1 MSQHTLHATQFIARP
16 IDEVFDFFA
25 RPENLGRITPS
36 GMGFELLTTETAMRA
51 GLTIDYRIR
60 PLLGIPT
67 RWRTE
72 ISRYDPPTHFADI
85 QARGPYRRWEHT
97 HTFGAVDGGTLI
109 EDDVV
114 YELPFGPLGE
124 IVHRLFVR
132 AELRKIFRHRARTIA
147 SIFATVDLNPRALTI
162 AVAGGTGFVGGAI
175 AAELHRRGHRVV
187 VLSHRG
193 EAARG
198 PLPEAIEIRQADVA
212 TGAGLDAALSGV
224 DALAIALAFP
234 NSPIEAPRRGR
245 TFMAVDAAGTERL
258 VAAAARSGVQR
269 LVYISG
275 AGAAPD
281 ARRQWFRA
289 KWRAEE
295 AVRSSGIVATII
307 RPTWIYGPRD
317 VSLNRFVG
325 FARRLPLVP
334 MTSLGRQLLAPVF
347 IDDVARLVADS
358 LIDPAAAGVLFEI
371 GGPETLPMRAI
382 IGHALRAADLR
393 RPIVPGPAP
402 VIKLGLQ
409 PLRLL
414 PEPPLTPD
422 AIDFINQPAT
432 VDLGPLLARMPR
444 RLTPFNE
451 GLATYLPMDSGPGT
465 LEFDA
470 GVGAS
475 PRSGELAETGIE
487 AVR

>member
-1 MSQHTLHATQFIARP
+1 MRPHTIRSRQLIPRP

-25 RPENLGRITPS
+25 RPWNLGRITPD
-36 GMGFELLTTETAMRA
+36 MGFELLTTDTTMRA

-60 PLLGIPT
+60 PLFGVPT

-72 ISRYDPPTHFADI
+72 IGAWDPPVRFTDI
-85 QARGPYRRWEHT
+85 QTRGPYRRWEHE
-97 HTFGAVDGGTLI
+97 HRFRSVEGGTLV
-109 EDDVV
+109 EDEVV

-124 IVHRLFVR
+124 VAHRLVVR
-132 AELRKIFRHRARTIA
+132 PELRRIFGHRARTIA
-147 SIFATVDLNPRALTI
+147 AIFAPVEVNDRPQAI

-193 EAARG
+193 ESARG
-198 PLPEAIEIRQADVA
+198 PLPDAVEIRMADVT

-245 TFMAVDAAGTERL
+245 TFVAVDAAGTERL
-258 VAAAARSGVQR
+258 VASAARLGVSR
-269 LVYISG
+269 LLYVSG
-275 AGAAPD
+275 AGAAPG
-281 ARRQWFRA
+281 ARRHWFRA

-295 AVRSSGIVATII
+295 AVRASGIVSTII

-325 FARRLPLVP
+325 FARTLPLVP
-334 MTSLGRQLLAPVF
+334 MTNLGRQLLAPVF
-347 IDDVARLVADS
+347 IDDVARLAADS
-358 LIDPAAAGVLFEI
+358 LFDPAAAGGVFEL
-371 GGPETLPMRAI
+371 GGPEALPMREI
-382 IGHALRAADLR
+382 IARALRSADLR
-393 RPIVPGPAP
+393 RPILPGPTP
-402 VIKLGLQ
+402 LIKLGLQ

-432 VDLGPLLARMPR
+432 VDLAPLLARMPR
-444 RLTPFNE
+444 RLTPLDQ
-451 GLATYLPMDSGPGT
+451 GLATYLPPDAMPAT
-465 LEFDA
+465 LEFDGGSGRTGRSEQPA
-470 GVGAS
+470 VG
-475 PRSGELAETGIE
+475 PTP
-487 AVR
+487 

>member
-1 MSQHTLHATQFIARP
+1 MTQHTLHATQFIARP
-16 IDEVFDFFA
+16 VEVVFDFFSGA
-25 RPENLGRITPS
+25 ENLGRITPP
-36 GMGFELLTTETAMRA
+36 GMGFELLTADTSMRA

-72 ISRYDPPTHFADI
+72 IATYEPPVRFIDL
-85 QARGPYRRWEHT
+85 QARGPYRRWEHV
-97 HTFGAVDGGTLI
+97 HTFRSVDGGTLI
-109 EDDVV
+109 EDEVV

-124 IVHRLFVR
+124 IAHRLIVR
-132 AELRKIFRHRARTIA
+132 GELRRIFRHRARTIA
-147 SIFATVDLNPRALTI
+147 AIFAPVEANDQPLTV

-193 EAARG
+193 GAARG
-198 PLPEAIEIRQADVA
+198 PLPESVEIRHADVA
-212 TGAGLDAALSGV
+212 TGVGLDAALAGV

-258 VAAAARSGVQR
+258 VAAAARSGVRR

-281 ARRQWFRA
+281 ARRHWFRA

-325 FARRLPLVP
+325 FARRLPIVP
-334 MTSLGRQLLAPVF
+334 MTNLGRQLLAPVF
-347 IDDVARLVADS
+347 IEDVARLAADS
-358 LIDPAAAGVLFEI
+358 LIDPAADGALFEL
-371 GGPETLPMRAI
+371 GGPEALPMREI
-382 IGHALRAADLR
+382 IGHALRAVGLR

-402 VIKLGLQ
+402 LIKLVLQ
-409 PLRLL
+409 PMRLL
-414 PEPPLTPD
+414 SAPPLTPD

-444 RLTPFNE
+444 RLTPLNE
-451 GLATYLPMDSGPGT
+451 GLATYLPPDAGPAT
-465 LEFDA
+465 LEFDR
-470 GVGAS
+470 GTGPS
-475 PRSGELAETGIE
+475 PRSGRPAEAGT
-487 AVR
+487 AAAR